1 MLQQYLEELKK
12 IPLLSRE
19 EESRLWEQDAA
30 GDTVAHQKLITS
42 YQPLV
47 FKLAMAF
54 RLTEIL
60 TLELIQ
66 EGTLGLLEAAESYD
80 YQKGVAFS
88 LYATHRIKGCMY
100 DFLQQEQKARYLSL
114 DVENE
119 FGRTLAESLP
129 SEVLGPMEI
138 AGRHALS
145 EKVILAVGRLPV
157 KEKIVL
163 EGIFI
168 ENKSIAEMAELI
180 HVSTGHIYRL
190 QEQGV
195 RRIRGMLSKFM
206 QEFKKD

>member
-1 MLQQYLEELKK
+1 
-12 IPLLSRE
+12 
-19 EESRLWEQDAA
+19 
-30 GDTVAHQKLITS
+30 
-42 YQPLV
+42 
-47 FKLAMAF
+47 MAF

-60 TLELIQ
+60 TLERIQ
-66 EGTLGLLEAAESYD
+66 EGALGLLQAAESDD

-138 AGRHALS
+138 AERHALS

-168 ENKSIAEMAELI
+168 DNKSIADMAELI
-180 HVSTGHIYRL
+180 NVSTGHIYRL